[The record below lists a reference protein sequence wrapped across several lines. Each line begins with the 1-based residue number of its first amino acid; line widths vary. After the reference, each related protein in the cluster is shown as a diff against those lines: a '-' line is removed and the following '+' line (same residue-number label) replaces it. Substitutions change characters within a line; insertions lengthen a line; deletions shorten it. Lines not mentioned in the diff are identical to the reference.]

1 METETA
7 TAPATEIAPT
17 PTEAAQDTTT
27 EAVTPESVSAEPEVS
42 PQEPPS
48 ISSFLDREDFD
59 PYPVLD
65 HPKFEP
71 VFKREVERQAADR
84 VAQIRQEADAQVK
97 DWEATNAYRTLAGY
111 YGNLIEKLEAGDM
124 EGAGRV
130 LERLEKTTE
139 PFTQRVLV
147 AQRDEGR
154 IEQARDFFQT
164 LRGRFDRRTQDRF
177 DEMVDRKA
185 SWENLLD
192 FLEEEGKKGRT
203 HREEAERHKAVAEK
217 AKAQARGEEG
227 PNLAQGKTGAGR
239 SEEEEL
245 MDPNTSI
252 GRLQEIRN
260 RRRAA
265 TR

>member
-1 METETA
+1 VETETA
-7 TAPATEIAPT
+7 TAPATEIAAT

-27 EAVTPESVSAEPEVS
+27 EAVTPEEVSAEPEAS
-42 PQEPPS
+42 QEEPPAWAS
-48 ISSFLDREDFD
+48 IRD
-59 PYPVLD
+59 PYDLLD
-65 HPKFEP
+65 HPEIQP
-71 VFKREVERQAADR
+71 VFEREVKRRTQETETR
-84 VAQIRQEADAQVK
+84 ITQEADSRVK

-164 LRGRFDRRTQDRF
+164 LRSRFDRRTQDRF
-177 DEMVDRKA
+177 DEMVERKA
-185 SWENLLD
+185 GWDKLLD

-203 HREEAERHKAVAEK
+203 HREDAARQKAVAEQ
-217 AKAQARGEEG
+217 AKAQARSTEG
-227 PNLAQGKTGAGR
+227 PNLAQGASSSGR
-239 SEEEEL
+239 PTPQQYAAASREQ
-245 MDPNTSI
+245 
-252 GRLQEIRN
+252 RLKWQADGIEPL
-260 RRRAA
+260 
-265 TR
+265 T